1 MELPIYREWEESL
14 LKIGVL
20 GRTAGDVSF
29 AYDEDYLSWEH
40 AAPVSLSL
48 PLRDQ
53 PFYEAELM
61 PYFRG
66 LLPEGLPLESLA
78 ASLGL
83 RAEDYFELL
92 AACGLDCLGDVI
104 INPRTYYEQRAYEQ
118 LSLEEVQA
126 MGESPRKVDDSLE
139 AAHLSLAGTQS
150 KCGLYHDWSAPDDQE
165 WYQPIGG
172 APSNTI
178 VKFSRIKMQD
188 LMVVEQL
195 TMACARGCGIEAVRT
210 CLINPVLPAICVE
223 RYDRMDASGQ
233 LVSGIDAPLRRHQ
246 EDLTQAFGLIP
257 SAKYRQLP
265 GGTVQAIA
273 DFLRQR
279 ARDPAR
285 CLEELC
291 KVLLFNYAIGNCD
304 GHLKNLSI
312 LYAPDWKS
320 FTLAPAYDLVCTTVY
335 GRFSRELG
343 MVMGETQDID
353 EIGPADILQM
363 GNHLGLAPRKVRSV
377 AKEIVEVAISALRN
391 EGTTLDG
398 YGFGTALYRVDE
410 IEEDMLPRLEVLGGV

>member
-53 PFYEAELM
+53 PFDEAELM

-150 KCGLYHDWSAPDDQE
+150 KCGLYHDWSALDDQE
-165 WYQPIGG
+165 WYQPIGD

-178 VKFSRIKMQD
+178 EKLRLIKMHNFIFLYQHKI
-188 LMVVEQL
+188 
-195 TMACARGCGIEAVRT
+195 ACARG
-210 CLINPVLPAICVE
+210 
-223 RYDRMDASGQ
+223 
-233 LVSGIDAPLRRHQ
+233 
-246 EDLTQAFGLIP
+246 
-257 SAKYRQLP
+257 
-265 GGTVQAIA
+265 
-273 DFLRQR
+273 
-279 ARDPAR
+279 
-285 CLEELC
+285 
-291 KVLLFNYAIGNCD
+291 
-304 GHLKNLSI
+304 
-312 LYAPDWKS
+312 
-320 FTLAPAYDLVCTTVY
+320 
-335 GRFSRELG
+335 
-343 MVMGETQDID
+343 
-353 EIGPADILQM
+353 
-363 GNHLGLAPRKVRSV
+363 
-377 AKEIVEVAISALRN
+377 
-391 EGTTLDG
+391 
-398 YGFGTALYRVDE
+398 
-410 IEEDMLPRLEVLGGV
+410 

>member
-150 KCGLYHDWSAPDDQE
+150 KCGLYHDWSALDDQE

-223 RYDRMDASGQ
+223 RYDRMDVSGQ

-257 SAKYRQLP
+257 P

-377 AKEIVEVAISALRN
+377 AKEIAEVAISALRN
-391 EGTTLDG
+391 EGATLDDH
-398 YGFGTALYRVDE
+398 GFGTALYRVDE
-410 IEEDMLPRLEVLGGV
+410 IEEDMLPRLEVLSSM